1 VFNVQYSVYMLF
13 MVLVGGMGTIEGPVI
28 GALVLFGLQE
38 ALSSY
43 GAWYLV
49 IVGGLAVAATLVA
62 SRGLWGL
69 ASDRFGWSLLPVGYQ
84 VRRDNH
90 AGGAEPRA

>member
-1 VFNVQYSVYMLF
+1 MLF
-13 MVLVGGMGTIEGPVI
+13 MVLVGGMGTIEGPVL

-38 ALSSY
+38 ALSSR

-69 ASDRFGWSLLPVGYQ
+69 ASDRFGWSLLPVGYR
-84 VRRDNH
+84 VRPPS
-90 AGGAEPRA
+90 ASPVTKPRG